1 MSGSRATFQLKNP
14 TPAQTA
20 PTQAFHW
27 NDGDTRTRVVTTK
40 WRRGPPPPRVHE
52 APAGHDPEA
61 VRVETGTI
69 RGVMNTSI
77 SFWDFSR
84 SVLLKSTPRNGML
97 PSRGILRS
105 DSDSVVA

>member
-1 MSGSRATFQLKNP
+1 VVGSRATFQLKNP
-14 TPAQTA
+14 RPKRTA
-20 PTQAFHW
+20 PTHALRL
-27 NDGDTRTRVVTTK
+27 NDGHSREACG
-40 WRRGPPPPRVHE
+40 RGEMEEWTPPHHVHE
-52 APAGHDPEA
+52 APADHDPEA
-61 VRVETGTI
+61 VRVEMGTI

-84 SVLLKSTPRNGML
+84 SVLLNSTPSNGML